1 MDERKREEAL
11 NILKKLFTEEEARKI
26 LDYAE
31 SPPAYKPITN
41 ADIYYKLLDLKLEVS
56 LLRQEVQRLTGVV

>member
-11 NILKKLFTEEEARKI
+11 NILKKLFTEEEAQKI

-56 LLRQEVQRLTGVV
+56 LLRKEVQRLTGVV

>member
-31 SPPAYKPITN
+31 RPLAYKPITN

-56 LLRQEVQRLTGVV
+56 LLRQKVQRLTGEV